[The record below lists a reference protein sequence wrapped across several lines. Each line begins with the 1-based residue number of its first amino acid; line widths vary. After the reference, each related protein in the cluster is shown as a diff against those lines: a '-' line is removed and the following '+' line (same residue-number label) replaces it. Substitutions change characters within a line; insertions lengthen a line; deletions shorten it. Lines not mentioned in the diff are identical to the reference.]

1 MAFHDPEPH
10 RRYSDTDA
18 QAPKRRKAEIPI
30 YSFEKHQRE
39 EKTTPLYSPHVLILE
54 GILAFSD
61 PRIVEML
68 DVKACHVLLLGLS

>member
-1 MAFHDPEPH
+1 MNLLFCIVDVMVLIWIPL
-10 RRYSDTDA
+10 
-18 QAPKRRKAEIPI
+18 KRRKADIPI

-39 EKTTPLYSPHVLILE
+39 KETTPLYSPHVLILE

-68 DVKACHVLLLGLS
+68 DVKA